1 MNMLDRI
8 QVLGQYIIE
17 KTKKNFNFK
26 NIKMDS
32 YFKNVL
38 YFIGNDYYLV
48 SNSEY
53 EIVETANKM
62 SMTKFSDYPEK
73 FAKKYTH
80 MRFVKA
86 NQKKIET
93 FSFKGKKYFIV
104 QL

>member
-1 MNMLDRI
+1 MTDRI

-26 NIKMDS
+26 VIKMDS

-38 YFIGNDYYLV
+38 YCIGTEYYLV
-48 SNSEY
+48 SDTEY
-53 EIVETANKM
+53 EIIDTAHRM
-62 SMTKFSDYPEK
+62 STTRFCDYPEK

-86 NQKKIET
+86 NQKKIEA
-93 FSFKGKKYFIV
+93 FNVKGKRYFIV